1 MKKKTEL
8 VILALAIAATLLFL
22 TGGISED
29 VKEVSDLELV
39 SVIGI
44 DKDGENVVLTTSAA
58 LDGDLERIV
67 ISGTEK
73 ESLLEAI
80 SDLCHSASVREPFFA
95 HVENL
100 IIGEDA
106 ARDENGVA
114 PYIDYITRNLSIRLD
129 ANVYIVKG
137 GTARDFIAKTV
148 EKNVSISGMLG
159 YIQKDVNMSTEGQVY
174 TCGDVAVSLIEG
186 TPVLLQAIE
195 IKPEEEML
203 ENSEEVIS
211 PMGFAVVKEGI
222 LVDFTGEDVTKGICI
237 LRGVAESE
245 VVSVYLDGAMV
256 SMDLKNIKADI
267 EPVFSGD
274 ELKKIKIK
282 LSFNGSI
289 EQITGKLD
297 VGQEEVLKALTDEI
311 EKREAEKVAAAIN
324 SAKKAEMDYVG
335 LYKILKTSHPLKFNM
350 TEDQWNEIFK
360 DVQISISAE
369 AKIERAYD
377 IINVTGKG

>member
-1 MKKKTEL
+1 M
-8 VILALAIAATLLFL
+8 
-22 TGGISED
+22 
-29 VKEVSDLELV
+29 
-39 SVIGI
+39 
-44 DKDGENVVLTTSAA
+44 
-58 LDGDLERIV
+58 
-67 ISGTEK
+67 
-73 ESLLEAI
+73 
-80 SDLCHSASVREPFFA
+80 
-95 HVENL
+95 
-100 IIGEDA
+100 
-106 ARDENGVA
+106 
-114 PYIDYITRNLSIRLD
+114 
-129 ANVYIVKG
+129 
-137 GTARDFIAKTV
+137 
-148 EKNVSISGMLG
+148 
-159 YIQKDVNMSTEGQVY
+159 
-174 TCGDVAVSLIEG
+174 
-186 TPVLLQAIE
+186 
-195 IKPEEEML
+195 
-203 ENSEEVIS
+203 
-211 PMGFAVVKEGI
+211 
-222 LVDFTGEDVTKGICI
+222 
-237 LRGVAESE
+237 AESE

-282 LSFNGSI
+282 LNFNGSI

-311 EKREAEKVAAAIN
+311 EKRGGESCRGHKN